1 MDQNNG
7 AGSEAAPKREH
18 FASRIGF
25 ILVAAGCA
33 IGLGNVWRF
42 PYITGEYGGGAFVL
56 LYLIFLV
63 ILGLPVMVMEFA
75 VGRASQ
81 KSCAQCFDI
90 LEPKRRFHWFS
101 WWGYIGCM
109 ILMMFYTTVAGWM
122 VAYIPK
128 MASGMFNG
136 ADAEATGAAF
146 NAMLASPGE
155 VIGWMLVAVFIGFAI
170 CAMGLQK
177 GVERITK
184 VMMAALFVAIII
196 LAINSVLLPGA
207 GEGLKFYL
215 MPDFGKMIENGFG
228 DAVYAAM
235 GQAFFTLS
243 IGASGMAIF
252 GSYIDR
258 DRRLTGEAA
267 SVAGLSTMVSLL
279 AGLVIFPA
287 CFALGVSPDSGPN
300 LVFVT
305 LPGVFNQMWLGQ
317 LWGALFFIFMVFAA
331 LSTVIGVFENIIAF
345 AMDEW
350 GISRMRSVIISGVL
364 IIVLSVPCILGFN
377 LWSGFQ
383 VPGIGDIQSLED
395 FIVSN
400 NVLPLGGL
408 FYVIFC
414 TSRYGWGWK
423 NFLAEADQGKGVRF
437 ASWAYTW
444 IKYGIP
450 VLMVII
456 FVMGYIPK
464 FQIWLGMA

>member
-1 MDQNNG
+1 
-7 AGSEAAPKREH
+7 
-18 FASRIGF
+18 
-25 ILVAAGCA
+25 
-33 IGLGNVWRF
+33 
-42 PYITGEYGGGAFVL
+42 
-56 LYLIFLV
+56 
-63 ILGLPVMVMEFA
+63 
-75 VGRASQ
+75 
-81 KSCAQCFDI
+81 
-90 LEPKRRFHWFS
+90 
-101 WWGYIGCM
+101 
-109 ILMMFYTTVAGWM
+109 
-122 VAYIPK
+122 
-128 MASGMFNG
+128 
-136 ADAEATGAAF
+136 
-146 NAMLASPGE
+146 
-155 VIGWMLVAVFIGFAI
+155 
-170 CAMGLQK
+170 
-177 GVERITK
+177 
-184 VMMAALFVAIII
+184 
-196 LAINSVLLPGA
+196 
-207 GEGLKFYL
+207 
-215 MPDFGKMIENGFG
+215 
-228 DAVYAAM
+228 
-235 GQAFFTLS
+235 
-243 IGASGMAIF
+243 MAIF

-305 LPGVFNQMWLGQ
+305 LPGVFNQMWLWQ

-437 ASWAYTW
+437 ASWAYAW

>member
-1 MDQNNG
+1 M
-7 AGSEAAPKREH
+7 
-18 FASRIGF
+18 
-25 ILVAAGCA
+25 
-33 IGLGNVWRF
+33 
-42 PYITGEYGGGAFVL
+42 
-56 LYLIFLV
+56 
-63 ILGLPVMVMEFA
+63 
-75 VGRASQ
+75 
-81 KSCAQCFDI
+81 
-90 LEPKRRFHWFS
+90 
-101 WWGYIGCM
+101 
-109 ILMMFYTTVAGWM
+109 
-122 VAYIPK
+122 
-128 MASGMFNG
+128 
-136 ADAEATGAAF
+136 
-146 NAMLASPGE
+146 
-155 VIGWMLVAVFIGFAI
+155 
-170 CAMGLQK
+170 
-177 GVERITK
+177 
-184 VMMAALFVAIII
+184 
-196 LAINSVLLPGA
+196 
-207 GEGLKFYL
+207 
-215 MPDFGKMIENGFG
+215 
-228 DAVYAAM
+228 
-235 GQAFFTLS
+235 
-243 IGASGMAIF
+243 
-252 GSYIDR
+252 
-258 DRRLTGEAA
+258 
-267 SVAGLSTMVSLL
+267 
-279 AGLVIFPA
+279 IFPA

-350 GISRMRSVIISGVL
+350 GISRIRSVIISGVL

-377 LWSGFQ
+377 LWSGFK

-437 ASWAYTW
+437 ASWAYAW

>member
-1 MDQNNG
+1 
-7 AGSEAAPKREH
+7 
-18 FASRIGF
+18 
-25 ILVAAGCA
+25 
-33 IGLGNVWRF
+33 
-42 PYITGEYGGGAFVL
+42 
-56 LYLIFLV
+56 
-63 ILGLPVMVMEFA
+63 
-75 VGRASQ
+75 
-81 KSCAQCFDI
+81 
-90 LEPKRRFHWFS
+90 
-101 WWGYIGCM
+101 
-109 ILMMFYTTVAGWM
+109 
-122 VAYIPK
+122 
-128 MASGMFNG
+128 
-136 ADAEATGAAF
+136 
-146 NAMLASPGE
+146 
-155 VIGWMLVAVFIGFAI
+155 
-170 CAMGLQK
+170 
-177 GVERITK
+177 
-184 VMMAALFVAIII
+184 MAARVVASIV
-196 LAINSVLLPGA
+196 LAVNSVLLPGA
-207 GEGLKFYL
+207 GAGLKFYL

-317 LWGALFFIFMVFAA
+317 LWGALFFVFMVFAA

-350 GISRMRSVIISGVL
+350 GITRIRAVVVSGIAIL
-364 IIVLSVPCILGFN
+364 VLSIPCILGFN

-400 NVLPLGGL
+400 NILPLGGL

-437 ASWAYTW
+437 ASWSYVW

-450 VLMVII
+450 VLMVVI
-456 FVMGYIPK
+456 FAMGYIPK
-464 FQIWLGMA
+464 FQIWLGLA